1 MIVGD
6 FNIDL
11 LKVEHKPK
19 TKDYLDS
26 IMTQGF
32 PPKITLPTR
41 FSEMNGTLIDNVLC
55 RLSNTSINND
65 AGIIVTQLSD
75 HLPYF
80 ICLRTMKVDKP
91 GPKYFYI
98 KQTTE
103 TSMNRV
109 KHEIITASIYDQLN
123 THVDAN
129 PNINYDILD
138 NKISQI
144 IKTCMPLKRVKFDK
158 HKHKKSNWITTGLIR
173 SIKFRDKLYLKM
185 KQTPTHSEAYA
196 NIKINIKT
204 YNKILKRNIEQAKI
218 MYYHQKL
225 AKYTNDLKNTWK
237 VIKEVTNKTT
247 NKTQLPKFFKLD
259 GKIITDKIDIA
270 NQCNTFFTNIGPSL
284 ASKITTDGNKTY
296 RSFLNE
302 PSAHEFT
309 FNKITE
315 VDVLNIIDKLP
326 SKASS
331 GMDGI
336 SPILLKH
343 IKNEICR
350 PITLILNQCLTN
362 GMFPDK

>member
-1 MIVGD
+1 MSRLQKTKGEVVIVGD

-19 TKDYLDS
+19 TKDYLHS
-26 IMTQGF
+26 IMTQVF
-32 PPKITLPTR
+32 SPKITLPTR

-80 ICLRTMKVDKP
+80 ICLRTMKIDKP
-91 GPKYFYI
+91 EPKYIYI

-103 TSMNRV
+103 TSINRV
-109 KHEIITASIYDQLN
+109 KHEIITASIYDKLN

-158 HKHKKSNWITTGLIR
+158 HKHNKSNWITAGLIR
-173 SIKFRDKLYLKM
+173 SIKCRDKLYLKM

-196 NIKINIKT
+196 NIKINLKT
-204 YNKILKRNIEQAKI
+204 YNNILKRNIEQAKI

-225 AKYTNDLKNTWK
+225 AKYTNDIKNTWK

-247 NKTQLPKFFKLD
+247 NKTQLPEFFKLD
-259 GKIITDKIDIA
+259 GKIITDKTDIA
-270 NQCNTFFTNIGPSL
+270 NEFNTFFT
-284 ASKITTDGNKTY
+284 
-296 RSFLNE
+296 
-302 PSAHEFT
+302 
-309 FNKITE
+309 
-315 VDVLNIIDKLP
+315 
-326 SKASS
+326 
-331 GMDGI
+331 
-336 SPILLKH
+336 H
-343 IKNEICR
+343 I
-350 PITLILNQCLTN
+350 
-362 GMFPDK
+362 